1 MRFFFFQTNLVFKS
15 KPAYIDILDSFCHSL
30 CTFLF
35 LIIDIL
41 RILMFIQCLYAFFIK
56 TSKILIRFNIFLR
69 FSTSKCSYYVL
80 FSMKH
85 SYLLTAKISPD
96 VNNSLHVRSNFWC
109 LIMAS
114 TKLR

>member
-15 KPAYIDILDSFCHSL
+15 KPAYIDILDSFCYSL

-56 TSKILIRFNIFLR
+56 TSKILIRFNIFFKVFNLKM
-69 FSTSKCSYYVL
+69 F
-80 FSMKH
+80 
-85 SYLLTAKISPD
+85 LL
-96 VNNSLHVRSNFWC
+96 C
-109 LIMAS
+109 LIFHETFLPVNCENIS
-114 TKLR
+114 WR